1 MSDACTITIPIKEIS
16 SCYQSHNYLSRFA
29 IEVMESDSKKVVI
42 DMSNVKYVASNQFA
56 VLGCIMDTSL
66 SMGKHTEISIQGLS
80 SNLFDLIRK
89 NGFCQHFALEKL
101 PDQNNTVIPYRYFS
115 TNEIEDYERYL
126 LLYLLNRKEL
136 PLMTEMVKDTILD
149 YLLEVFKNVIDH
161 TTSER
166 IYTCGHFF
174 PKSAML
180 YFTMVDAGETIPYNV
195 EEYFKRCGKESPND
209 ALFWAIQE
217 GHTTVDEDG
226 PRGIGLSL
234 IKSFVASNEGELYIV
249 SGKYTYEKTKKGE
262 RCKEM
267 KYSFP
272 GTIVTLAF
280 NLMDTS
286 AYFMMNGTI
295 QEIQF

>member
-1 MSDACTITIPIKEIS
+1 MNDTYTITIPIKGIS
-16 SCYQSHNYLSRFA
+16 SSYKSHDYLSRFA
-29 IEVMESDSKKVVI
+29 IEIMESDSKNIVI
-42 DMSNVKYVASNQFA
+42 DMSNVTYIASNQFA
-56 VLGCIMDTSL
+56 VLGCIMDTSMRL
-66 SMGKHTEISIQGLS
+66 GKHTELSIKGLS
-80 SNLFDLIRK
+80 GNLRDLIRK
-89 NGFCQHFALEKL
+89 NGFCQHFDLEKL
-101 PDQNNTVIPYRYFS
+101 PDKNNTVIPYRYFGS
-115 TNEIEDYERYL
+115 DEIEDYEKYL

-166 IYTCGHFF
+166 IYTCGQFF
-174 PKSAML
+174 PKSSML

-195 EEYFKRCGKESPND
+195 NKYFKKYGKDSPEN

-234 IKSFVASNEGELYIV
+234 IKSFVTSNKGGLYIV
-249 SGKYTYEKTKKGE
+249 SGKNTYERTTKGE
-262 RCKEM
+262 RCLEM
-267 KYSFP
+267 RHSFP

-280 NLMDTS
+280 NLKDTS
-286 AYFMMNGTI
+286 AYFMMDGTI
-295 QEIQF
+295 QEIEF